1 LGGFTPTMA
10 VSGNNCWRTASEMKL
25 GSKWAK
31 DTRHF

>member
-1 LGGFTPTMA
+1 MA